1 MKHLDLSNMNVFVLH
16 YPHYNGSILLIS
28 KSIHC
33 ISMAVLF
40 ECVMLKV
47 SFIKVVENITRQQTI
62 SCITK
67 FSRLFGSHGMDWFSD
82 PKTLH
87 F

>member
-1 MKHLDLSNMNVFVLH
+1 MNVFVLQWIDLT
-16 YPHYNGSILLIS
+16 NKQVNTISIR
-28 KSIHC
+28 
-33 ISMAVLF
+33 MAVLL